1 MMEKRDNFWSERM
14 VFGALI
20 IGGYLLLLGTVSFFP
35 LPTRAENLV
44 AQGLGALGG
53 ALGVIVAAIW
63 KTDKTDRAQ
72 TEALTTLAAQ
82 GASSATVNV
91 IPPGPGAPMAD
102 ATISGGATVDPV
114 GRE

>member
-1 MMEKRDNFWSERM
+1 MEKRDNFWSERM

-82 GASSATVNV
+82 GATGGTLNV
-91 IPPGPGAPMAD
+91 IAPGQGAPPAD
-102 ATISGGATVDPV
+102 ATLQAGGGPDPV
-114 GRE
+114 GRD